1 MKLTIKISGLEDI
14 HADLEQRKKRTI
26 EVIYNEILKLV
37 SARPISRE
45 ELRFSGHPYARRHGL
60 KYIEPVVHLNTGRL
74 KSAIKVRRD
83 GVVFDL
89 SDCPYIEYV
98 RKGTRT
104 MLPRWFVKE
113 AIKNAQPELRKIW
126 R

>member
-45 ELRFSGHPYARRHGL
+45 DCAFLDIHMLADMDSST
-60 KYIEPVVHLNTGRL
+60 LNLLYT
-74 KSAIKVRRD
+74 
-83 GVVFDL
+83 
-89 SDCPYIEYV
+89 
-98 RKGTRT
+98 
-104 MLPRWFVKE
+104 
-113 AIKNAQPELRKIW
+113 
-126 R
+126 

>member
-1 MKLTIKISGLEDI
+1 MRLTVRTKNPTYIQS
-14 HADLEQRKKRTI
+14 DLEQRKKRTV

-37 SARPISRE
+37 SSRPISRE

-89 SDCPYIEYV
+89 SECPYIEYV